1 MGHFLP
7 DAIGPHVSIVV
18 SREAGHSPWL
28 TFLRVYKFPGAMK
41 TPNLEIPYGAKRC
54 ATTIISMF
62 HFPDDE
68 FHEILTKTISGQAVY
83 FIARRIKVL

>member
-1 MGHFLP
+1 MDHLLP
-7 DAIGPHVSIVV
+7 AAIRPHVSIVV

-41 TPNLEIPYGAKRC
+41 KPNLENPYGAKRC
-54 ATTIISMF
+54 AAAIISMF

-68 FHEILTKTISGQAVY
+68 FHEMDYLHVVG
-83 FIARRIKVL
+83 